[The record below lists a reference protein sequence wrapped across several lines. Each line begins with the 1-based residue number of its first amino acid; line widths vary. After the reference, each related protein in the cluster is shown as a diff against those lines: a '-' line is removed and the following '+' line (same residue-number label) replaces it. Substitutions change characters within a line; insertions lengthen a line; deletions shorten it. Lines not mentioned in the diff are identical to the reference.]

1 MVIEN
6 IKKVFAF
13 ARSKYAKKSN
23 RGSEEYSGN
32 FTSSFFPLGIIRG
45 DNIPSPDEVATKEL
59 NFPISET
66 EKANLSGTTTREI
79 EYIRNVVG
87 EDIPIVSEDT
97 PISTSNFATQSYS
110 IKYVLTYYE
119 TNGMDYTLKTY
130 EIIYDFSVFT
140 NKYPLKKWTIT
151 DVINRSCDTLEAQ
164 KYGEKPRFRLDG
176 VEYDEYGE
184 RENSYK
190 TNSLAEKY
198 DKILSPE
205 FSFTKM
211 TMREMLKQVGGFI
224 HAEPRIK
231 NYELAYG
238 KDKWGNDVFERI
250 NYVLSYD
257 EYGRKEVSHI
267 RNEEYF
273 STGSKTDINEFC
285 TGLDSSA
292 DNLISQLNYAQ
303 GVVIEPVNGGVI
315 TLRTETSTVRIEETE
330 STIIKTNRPIYILG
344 KEKNVL
350 MSIKKKEGEGE
361 EAKEFFDITNTYD
374 ITPYIFEK
382 SDYDRLSSFDGVY
395 PYSKSFALYYE
406 QGQPNI
412 KGLWFREPNA
422 VNPYLSKYAIVNII
436 RAVTGEKNWNID
448 NIQDIAFRVTYL
460 PVFATRVRTNKQV
473 VIGGIKRD
481 LAYNQGANV
490 IETRYYG
497 ENLKGIVDRL
507 GNPERTYTYH
517 LTFLSEI
524 PKVGMKFDD
533 NYYISAVTSEIT
545 PSYIK
550 CTIAVTTFNRISQYI
565 GINSNKRM
573 WEVSEKMSQERSS
586 IRTEYIMVSQKGTIN
601 SGDTSFKGAIL
612 GDYITNY
619 NTNVKPISNCIIE
632 GYTKKKAEPS
642 EDTEENEYTKA
653 FDYKVNLPVVATAIG
668 NSMLFVAKAEDNYS
682 AGQKVGKELNG
693 EKIKGYWGDY
703 VPIGDYY
710 GRAYFYDV
718 RFVNTFINLG
728 NADTPL
734 DLPIGNISASEL
746 INIEKWRYRKDSRE
760 VCQFAYE
767 LQFVTDDKD
776 IIIGSALAENCC
788 LVNTSPKT
796 TVAYALPY
804 RLSRL
809 DRFINV
815 DDGEKVNLDNSGG
828 FSIRIPESV
837 NIGEVKSIAIVTEP
851 KEKTITV
858 EDEDGNGNEQT
869 IYEGGELVL
878 GYNLKEGETEV
889 SFFYFGL
896 KAEIYK

>member
-1 MVIEN
+1 M
-6 IKKVFAF
+6 
-13 ARSKYAKKSN
+13 
-23 RGSEEYSGN
+23 
-32 FTSSFFPLGIIRG
+32 GIIKPNDGRQDTG
-45 DNIPSPDEVATKEL
+45 LYRSPVSSPLKIYSYQALFGALSDLYESTYRVYIYINSDYDASKRTGNNLEDLEIPNS
-59 NFPISET
+59 F
-66 EKANLSGTTTREI
+66 SGTYVKRYSDVNFENSDFI
-79 EYIRNVVG
+79 EVELEANRIYKI
-87 EDIPIVSEDT
+87 
-97 PISTSNFATQSYS
+97 A
-110 IKYVLTYYE
+110 
-119 TNGMDYTLKTY
+119 YTLFQVRYSNTGQVVSQSLYPDITY
-130 EIIYDFSVFT
+130 TIAVTT

-164 KYGEKPRFRLDG
+164 KHGEKPRFRLDG
-176 VEYDEYGE
+176 VTYDQNGE
-184 RENSYK
+184 RVNSYEE
-190 TNSLAEKY
+190 NSLAEKY

-211 TMREMLKQVGGFI
+211 NMREMLKQVGGFI

-231 NYELAYG
+231 NYELVKNNG
-238 KDKWGNDVFERI
+238 VFERV
-250 NYVLSYD
+250 NYVISYD
-257 EYGRKEVSHI
+257 EYGRKEFSHI

-315 TLRTETSTVRIEETE
+315 TLRTETSTVRIEETD
-330 STIIKTNRPIYILG
+330 STIIKTSLPIYMLG
-344 KEKNVL
+344 KEKNV
-350 MSIKKKEGEGE
+350 SIKCKEQ
-361 EAKEFFDITNTYD
+361 TYD

-436 RAVTGEKNWNID
+436 RAVTGDDSWDING
-448 NIQDIAFRVTYL
+448 NIQNIAFRVTYL
-460 PVFATRVRTNKQV
+460 PVFATRVKTNKQY
-473 VIGGIKRD
+473 VIGGIPRQ
-481 LAYNQGANV
+481 LAYNQSANM
-490 IETRYYG
+490 IESRYFG
-497 ENLKGIVDRL
+497 ENLKGVVSRL

-586 IRTEYIMVSQKGTIN
+586 IRTEYIVVSKGNGESN
-601 SGDTSFKGAIL
+601 SETASFTKENIGNFVTNRIYNDTDFKENENENEE
-612 GDYITNY
+612 DY
-619 NTNVKPISNCIIE
+619 KPISNCAIK
-632 GYTKKKAEPS
+632 GYAKKKAEAS
-642 EDTEENEYTKA
+642 EDDEYTKA
-653 FDYKVNLPVVATAIG
+653 FDYEVNLPVVATAIG

-682 AGQKVGKELNG
+682 AGQKVGKEMNG
-693 EKIKGYWGDY
+693 TNVKGYWGDY
-703 VPIGDYY
+703 VPYGDYY

-718 RFVNTFINLG
+718 GFANTFQNLD
-728 NADTPL
+728 NANTPL
-734 DLPIGNISASEL
+734 DLPIGNISPSKL
-746 INIEKWRYRKDSRE
+746 IDILKWRYRKDSRE

-788 LVNTSPKT
+788 LVNYAPKDLR
-796 TVAYALPY
+796 AFALPY
-804 RLSRL
+804 KLTQLDKKIDLTGARDLNIIYENYGLGLSQ
-809 DRFINV
+809 IISS
-815 DDGEKVNLDNSGG
+815 EY
-828 FSIRIPESV
+828 ESV
-837 NIGEVKSIAIVTEP
+837 AIVTAP
-851 KEKTITV
+851 GVKFLDV
-858 EDEDGNGNEQT
+858 EDEDGVKTTQR
-869 IYEGGELVL
+869 IQEGGELII
-878 GYNLKEGETEV
+878 GANIKNGNTGIDFAFCLKTD
-889 SFFYFGL
+889 
-896 KAEIYK
+896 IYK